1 MEKLNYE
8 VIKHFGPSIFKV
20 KIPEKILQDLNSYID
35 DILKDKD
42 KSSKLD
48 HGDRLVGDVTQ
59 EFKLENEFMTNTG
72 WLKFLADC
80 TGTWVWSEMGKK
92 ITKFNLMS
100 SWVVRQFKNEYN
112 PVHWH
117 GGHVSGAGFLKLPST
132 FGSHKQNKPS
142 KDYQGGNLQLIN
154 GTRMFMS
161 NAKFTIKPEVGNF
174 YIFPNYMMHTVYP
187 FKDTD
192 EERRSIS
199 FNAKID
205 ESIYDV
211 HGN

>member
-1 MEKLNYE
+1 
-8 VIKHFGPSIFKV
+8 
-20 KIPEKILQDLNSYID
+20 
-35 DILKDKD
+35 
-42 KSSKLD
+42 
-48 HGDRLVGDVTQ
+48 
-59 EFKLENEFMTNTG
+59 
-72 WLKFLADC
+72 
-80 TGTWVWSEMGKK
+80 
-92 ITKFNLMS
+92 
-100 SWVVRQFKNEYN
+100 
-112 PVHWH
+112 
-117 GGHVSGAGFLKLPST
+117 
-132 FGSHKQNKPS
+132 
-142 KDYQGGNLQLIN
+142 
-154 GTRMFMS
+154 MFMS